1 MSNLLQLFKIKI
13 EPQYIKKWYI
23 TYLITLVNSAVV
35 YASMFHNFTIK
46 METLAWTIAI
56 IYSLSENFLI
66 IPCSLIFYGVI
77 SYNATKK
84 IIIPNVLLFISLGVI
99 ALPIAFILRKNV
111 LLVAY
116 LALLRLSSIMIAV
129 SLVASIITAVWV
141 KKDKN
146 SNK

>member
-23 TYLITLVNSAVV
+23 TYLITLVNFAVFNV
-35 YASMFHNFTIK
+35 LAFLDFNLK
-46 METLAWTIAI
+46 METLAWIIAI
-56 IYSLSENFLI
+56 IYSFSESCLI

-84 IIIPNVLLFISLGVI
+84 IIIPNILLFISLGVI
-99 ALPIAFILRKNV
+99 VLVIAYLLNQIAFLG
-111 LLVAY
+111 Y
-116 LALLRLSSIMIAV
+116 LALLRLLGIMIAV

-141 KKDKN
+141 KIYKN